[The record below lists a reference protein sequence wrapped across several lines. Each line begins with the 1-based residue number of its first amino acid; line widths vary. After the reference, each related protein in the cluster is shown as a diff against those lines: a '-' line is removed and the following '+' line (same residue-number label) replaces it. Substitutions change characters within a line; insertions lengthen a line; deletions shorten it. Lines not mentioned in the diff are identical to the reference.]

1 MIVVHLDRV
10 SVTYISEPIFEDLS
24 WEIHDERVV
33 GLVGPNGCGKSTLLR
48 LITGELSSD
57 TGFTNRNRGLS
68 IGYLPQEPQFE
79 PGRSV
84 WQEVSSASTE
94 LACVERELSRVEG
107 RLADPAV
114 YGDEKA
120 LTRALNRQ
128 ARLLDE
134 YTQLGGPSYEG
145 RVRSTL
151 NSLGFD
157 EADMHLPVDVLS
169 GGQKKL
175 VGLARLLVTQ
185 PDMLLLDE
193 PDNHLDLRGKAFLE
207 RFIRSYKGA
216 VIIVSHDRYL
226 LDMVVDEI
234 VELEDGRLT
243 RYPGNYSEYA
253 FEKQTRLLRQQ
264 QMFQAQQKEITRLE
278 QAAKRLLLWG
288 KMYDN
293 EKFSR
298 RGKNILKRLDKM
310 ERIEK
315 PVLDRR
321 RMGLELNGWRG
332 SNMVLEITDLDK
344 VFPPSEANDDETI
357 ILAGLNLLLW
367 RGERVGLVGPNG
379 AGKSLLYRLILGQ
392 EPPTGGEIK
401 IGPSVEVGYYAQEH
415 DILDYGRTLLDTVRL
430 AAKLSED
437 GAVSF
442 LGRFLFTYE
451 QTRSQVRTLSGGER
465 VGLVGPN
472 GAGKSL
478 LYRLILG
485 QEPPTGG
492 EIKIGPSVEVGY
504 YAQEH
509 DILDYG
515 RTLLDT
521 VRLAAKLSE
530 DGAVS
535 FLGRFLF
542 TYEQARSQVRTLSGG
557 ERSRLQMALLML
569 SDANFL
575 LLDEPTNNLDIP
587 SAEVLEAALEEFEGT
602 VLVISHDRYFLDRVV
617 DRIVELDEGVLTEY
631 LGGYSDYQ
639 AAKAGK

>member
-10 SVTYISEPIFEDLS
+10 TVTYISEPIFEELS

-57 TGFTNRNRGLS
+57 TGFTNRNQGLT

-79 PGRSV
+79 PGHSV

-94 LACVERELSRVEG
+94 LARVERELARVES

-114 YGDEKA
+114 YANEKA
-120 LTRALNRQ
+120 LTRALNHQ

-253 FEKQTRLLRQQ
+253 FEKQMHLMRQQ

-288 KMYDN
+288 KIYDN
-293 EKFSR
+293 VKFSR

-315 PVLDRR
+315 PILDRR

-332 SNMVLEITDLDK
+332 SNKVLEITDLDK
-344 VFPPSEANDDETI
+344 VFPPSEANEDETI

-392 EPPTGGEIK
+392 EPPTGGEIQ

-415 DILDYGRTLLDTVRL
+415 DILDYERTLLDTVRL

-451 QTRSQVRTLSGGER
+451 QT
-465 VGLVGPN
+465 
-472 GAGKSL
+472 
-478 LYRLILG
+478 
-485 QEPPTGG
+485 
-492 EIKIGPSVEVGY
+492 
-504 YAQEH
+504 
-509 DILDYG
+509 
-515 RTLLDT
+515 
-521 VRLAAKLSE
+521 
-530 DGAVS
+530 
-535 FLGRFLF
+535 
-542 TYEQARSQVRTLSGG
+542 RSQVRTLSGG

-587 SAEVLEAALEEFEGT
+587 SAEVLEAALQDFEGT

-617 DRIVELDEGVLTEY
+617 DRIVELDEGALTEY

-639 AAKAGK
+639 AAKAEKQ